1 MCGIAGFVT
10 RAGDADAD
18 PGALARML
26 AEVAHRGPDGDG
38 EWRGTLDDAGGA
50 WRVALGH
57 RRLAII
63 DLATGAQPMDN
74 EDGSVVIT
82 FNGEIYNF
90 AALRPA
96 LERAGHHFKTRS
108 DTETIIHHLEQHG
121 EGGVRDLSGMFAF
134 ALWDARAGRLTLA
147 RDRVGIKPLYY
158 AEVAGGG
165 IVFASELAAVL
176 AHGGAD
182 GTLSAEG
189 LASYFF
195 SDYVHPPHTIV
206 RGVKKLPP
214 GHTVVWERGRLAA
227 PRAFWQVPL
236 APGSAVVRG
245 ADGPLAEEL
254 WRRLGDAVQAQLVSD
269 VPVGIFLSGGVDSS
283 CVAALAARRAPGRMK
298 AFSIG
303 FDTKTFDESDYARLV
318 ARRLGVEHIVE
329 TLSEKTL
336 LDVLDPALD
345 RLDEPLGDP
354 SYLPTFLL
362 SRLAAR
368 HVKVVVG
375 GDGGDELWAGYP
387 TYRAHR
393 YAAIYGKIPAP
404 LRALL
409 VTQAIDRL
417 PVDHRYQSLE
427 WKLRHFT
434 KRYDDDRVRR
444 HLRWMSALDLPDL
457 ATALGRTGNGDG
469 LEPATLATHLPS
481 DGGDWLN
488 QILAL
493 DFTTY
498 MPGSVLTK
506 VDRASMAHGLEV
518 RPPLLDNQ
526 VVDWAF
532 GLSSRYKLRGAQRQ
546 VSAQARRAGQRPRR
560 GDPSPEEGLCDPA
573 RALARRAA
581 AAARRRAHRQLTG
594 LGSGRARSADIL
606 GLEPRAPTTPAR
618 SLEAALGAPGPR
630 PLGAATTDVLPP
642 RRRFP
647 GRTYERGRAR
657 LGRVGPAPVAAERHQ
672 AHGGDRHRD
681 RRVRRPARRTAHPRR
696 RPTATAR
703 AAA

>member
-1 MCGIAGFVT
+1 MCGIAGFIT

-18 PGALARML
+18 RDALARML
-26 AEVAHRGPDGDG
+26 AQVAHRGPDGQG

-63 DLATGAQPMDN
+63 DLVTGAQPMDN

-96 LERAGHHFKTRS
+96 LERAGHRFKTRS

-121 EGGVRDLSGMFAF
+121 ADGVRDLSGMFAF
-134 ALWDARAGRLTLA
+134 AIWDARAGRLTLA

-158 AEVAGGG
+158 AELAGGG
-165 IVFASELAAVL
+165 IAFASELAAVL

-182 GTLSAEG
+182 GTLSAAG

-195 SDYVHPPHTIV
+195 SDYVHPPDTIV

-214 GHTVVWERGRLAA
+214 GHTVVWERGRLGA

-245 ADGPLAEEL
+245 ADGALAEEL
-254 WRRLGDAVQAQLVSD
+254 WRRLGDAVEAQLISD

-318 ARRLGVEHIVE
+318 AGRLGVEHIVE
-329 TLSEKTL
+329 TLREDTL

-393 YAAIYGKIPAP
+393 YAAVYGRIPAP

-409 VTQAIDRL
+409 ASQAIDRL

-427 WKLRHFT
+427 WKLRRFT
-434 KRYDDDRVRR
+434 QRFDDDRVRR

-457 ATALGRTGNGDG
+457 ATALGVGDLDG
-469 LEPATLATHLPS
+469 VAPATLSAHLPDS
-481 DGGDWLN
+481 DGDWLN

-532 GLSSRYKLRGAQRQ
+532 SLSSRYKLRGTQGKYLLKRAAQGSVPDEVIHRPKKGF
-546 VSAQARRAGQRPRR
+546 AIPLARWLAGPLRPRLDALIASSPVWDIGALNQPAFAAWNHEHQNHRRDRSKPLWALLVLDHWVRRLPSFYRR
-560 GDPSPEEGLCDPA
+560 GGGSHVE
-573 RALARRAA
+573 RTN
-581 AAARRRAHRQLTG
+581 AAARASDG
-594 LGSGRARSADIL
+594 L
-606 GLEPRAPTTPAR
+606 
-618 SLEAALGAPGPR
+618 GPR
-630 PLGAATTDVLPP
+630 P
-642 RRRFP
+642 
-647 GRTYERGRAR
+647 
-657 LGRVGPAPVAAERHQ
+657 
-672 AHGGDRHRD
+672 
-681 RRVRRPARRTAHPRR
+681 
-696 RPTATAR
+696 
-703 AAA
+703 